1 MIVLILLTIA
11 FYLLTN
17 LVLLGLGIGIGFL
30 LNMILGISLGTAS
43 IIGII
48 SVIFSTSL
56 LVKVLDLFIQQMR
69 EPAMPLDKV
78 DEIDEVDEVD
88 EVDDEDLEEEFNED
102 VLPIILRAVETRRR
116 FVRSVPPHR
125 RRRRSQNRSGEDK
138 KNRRPPM
145 ITHRNQKRTTIL
157 TG

>member
-78 DEIDEVDEVD
+78 DKVDEIDEIDETD
-88 EVDDEDLEEEFNED
+88 EIDDEDLEEEFNED

-116 FVRSVPPHR
+116 FVRSVPPPPPPS
-125 RRRRSQNRSGEDK
+125 SQPKPKRGRQK
-138 KNRRPPM
+138 KPSSPNDN
-145 ITHRNQKRTTIL
+145 T
-157 TG
+157 

>member
-1 MIVLILLTIA
+1 MIALILLTIA
-11 FYLLTN
+11 FYLLAN

-30 LNMILGISLGTAS
+30 LKMVLGIGLGTAS

-69 EPAMPLDKV
+69 EPAMPLDKIDNV
-78 DEIDEVDEVD
+78 DEI
-88 EVDDEDLEEEFNED
+88 DDEDLEEEFNED

-116 FVRSVPPHR
+116 FIKSVPPPPPSS
-125 RRRRSQNRSGEDK
+125 SQQKSKREKQK
-138 KNRRPPM
+138 KPSSPNDN
-145 ITHRNQKRTTIL
+145 T
-157 TG
+157 